1 MGTPK
6 DKPEN
11 EVMKLP
17 PEDRAEL
24 ARRLIESLEDADV
37 GDYEAEWIKQAE
49 RRYEEYRKGAV
60 AGRPAERVFRDAKA
74 RLE

>member
-1 MGTPK
+1 MGKPK
-6 DKPEN
+6 DRIEI

-24 ARRLIESLEDADV
+24 AHRLIERLEGEDD
-37 GDYEAEWIKQAE
+37 GDYESEWIQEAE
-49 RRYEEYRKGAV
+49 SRYEEYRKGLAK
-60 AGRPAERVFRDAKA
+60 GRPADEVFRDAKA